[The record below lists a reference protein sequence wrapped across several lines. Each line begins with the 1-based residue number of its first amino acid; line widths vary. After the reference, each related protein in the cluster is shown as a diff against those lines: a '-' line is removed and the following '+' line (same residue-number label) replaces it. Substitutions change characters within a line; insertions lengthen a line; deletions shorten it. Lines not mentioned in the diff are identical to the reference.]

1 MSDQRLFAAALLDPV
16 APCPAGLTA
25 WNGSDPARRFAVYR
39 NNVVVS
45 LIDALADTFP
55 VTLELVGDEFF
66 RAMAGVFV
74 RTAPPKSA
82 LLAEYGEGFPA
93 FIERFEPARSVPY
106 LADVARLEMLR
117 VRAFHAADADPVT
130 PDRVARALADPEQL
144 PALRVTCHPSLSV
157 LSSRYAIV
165 SLWAAHQGV
174 GDLACVNPAIPESAL
189 VIRAGRE
196 VQVVAL
202 PPGGEVLTARLA
214 DGLTL
219 GEAAGLAAASAGPD
233 FDLAAN
239 LALLLR
245 FGAFS
250 SFSLP
255 AEPCQ

>member
-1 MSDQRLFAAALLDPV
+1 MSDQAIFAAALLDPA

-55 VTLELVGDEFF
+55 VTLELVGEEFF
-66 RAMAGVFV
+66 RAMAGIFV
-74 RTAPPKSA
+74 RAAPPKSA

-106 LADVARLEMLR
+106 LADVARLELLR

-130 PDRVARALADPEQL
+130 PDRIARAVADPERL
-144 PALRVTCHPSLSV
+144 PALRATCHPSLGV
-157 LSSRYAIV
+157 LSSRYAVV
-165 SLWAAHQGV
+165 SLWAAHQGI
-174 GDLACVNPAIPESAL
+174 GDLARVDPAIPETAL
-189 VIRAGRE
+189 VVRIGLE

-202 PPGGEVLTARLA
+202 PPGGDVLVAGLLS
-214 DGLTL
+214 GLTL
-219 GEAAGLAAASAGPD
+219 GEAAAQAAGD
-233 FDLAAN
+233 EFDLTAN

-245 FGAFS
+245 FGALT
-250 SFSLP
+250 SLHLP
-255 AEPCQ
+255 TEISP